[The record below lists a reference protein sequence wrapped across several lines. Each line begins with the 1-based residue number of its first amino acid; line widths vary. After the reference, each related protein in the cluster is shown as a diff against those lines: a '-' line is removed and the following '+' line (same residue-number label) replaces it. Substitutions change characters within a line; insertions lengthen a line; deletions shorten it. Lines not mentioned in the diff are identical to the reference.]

1 MVACD
6 SCASIMKK
14 CVECRTQIEQMVPL
28 NVCCG
33 GQGQIA
39 KIGPN
44 IEDNKNETMPLG
56 VNQTGHGVVMNNQ
69 ISSANNSQTNST
81 ITTPAAVSTTNNSA
95 VATTTVNQLD
105 DVQKLQQQLQDIKEQ
120 VRIFGDFFYFYLINF
135 WVFFCLDNVSSLF

>member
-1 MVACD
+1 
-6 SCASIMKK
+6 MKK

-33 GQGQIA
+33 GQGTIA

-69 ISSANNSQTNST
+69 ISSANNSQSNSA
-81 ITTPAAVSTTNNSA
+81 ITTPAAVSSGTATNNSA

-120 VRIFGDFFYFYLINF
+120 VNYFFVKIFFGFSEFNFF
-135 WVFFCLDNVSSLF
+135 VVLDNVSSLF

>member
-1 MVACD
+1 
-6 SCASIMKK
+6 MKK

-33 GQGQIA
+33 GQGTIA

-69 ISSANNSQTNST
+69 ISSANNSQSNSA
-81 ITTPAAVSTTNNSA
+81 ITTPAAVSSGTVSNNSV
-95 VATTTVNQLD
+95 VATTVNQLD

-120 VRIFGDFFYFYLINF
+120 V
-135 WVFFCLDNVSSLF
+135 WVFWTFFVIFY

>member
-33 GQGQIA
+33 GQGTIA

-69 ISSANNSQTNST
+69 ISSANNSQSNSA
-81 ITTPAAVSTTNNSA
+81 ITTPAAVSSGTTTNNSA

-120 VRIFGDFFYFYLINF
+120 VNFFFVKICFWFFGI
-135 WVFFCLDNVSSLF
+135 

>member
-33 GQGQIA
+33 GQGTIA

-69 ISSANNSQTNST
+69 ISSANNSQSNSA
-81 ITTPAAVSTTNNSA
+81 ITTPAAVSSGTTSNNTV

-120 VRIFGDFFYFYLINF
+120 VTIFLVVIFWFCNLIFFF
-135 WVFFCLDNVSSLF
+135 LFL

>member
-6 SCASIMKK
+6 SCSSIMKK

-33 GQGQIA
+33 GQGTIA

-69 ISSANNSQTNST
+69 ISSANNSQSNSA
-81 ITTPAAVSTTNNSA
+81 ITTPAAVNSGTVSNNSI
-95 VATTTVNQLD
+95 VATTVNQLD

-120 VRIFGDFFYFYLINF
+120 VNFDFIVWLGIFFLI
-135 WVFFCLDNVSSLF
+135 